1 MNNVKYTLISVGK
14 PYTTSIP
21 ASDRYADAYCQQL
34 TDGQKTPDI
43 GAHYVDS
50 RMVGFGRQEGIES
63 VDFIIDLGDDGKSV
77 SAVAARSLDM
87 RQDGVAL
94 SPKAYFYVSSNG
106 KDFTYLG
113 EKEFVLTGEKT
124 VSTAR
129 INIAPVDCRYVKIT
143 VDIRENSYFVFLDE
157 LEVYADVPE
166 RALPDTVIEDYQ
178 KESIDRTAWRSLS
191 SGKKVCHKVN
201 QNLSVGA
208 SYTFSEGTVFD
219 TRAPENHK
227 FLNDRERVSRLF
239 GENVWVG
246 IKGETAPNI
255 TFELPEKRDD
265 IYLFRVHALGEGVNV
280 KYPDHID
287 IFGSVDGEAHTFIGR
302 MYAPVN
308 CRNYA
313 YTLLLPEYI
322 SAKSL
327 RFEFSRGD
335 GYYWIEEVEIFAGL
349 EGASNELLYPPVCFP
364 TVTEEVYWDET
375 EPDYDI
381 TQNLILGKTQQ
392 ISASFHADV
401 ALRNGNQPHCESRAD
416 FPYLTDGLR
425 AKSLD
430 CYSGEWFF
438 SRGGD
443 AIDIFYDM
451 EKLCTVEKLNISLL
465 EHGDY
470 AIQRPKH
477 ADVFLSEDGDR
488 WYKVGSYSRGN
499 AVINQEPTRMEI
511 PFVLEKPVVARF
523 VRFRFECAFLFADE
537 LEVFGKKSV
546 NADSTRLSRL
556 DTEPVIYYTNPEREC
571 FATTENTPVKAK
583 EIVIT
588 YNGKGEEDML
598 LPFAAYLDREGNI
611 KDTFMDGFLAC
622 PPGSLPSG
630 RLPHLENYKEDWEY
644 VIESSFSGNMGF
656 DELEKVIGKVKQAL
670 NKPDYKVQVYFSF
683 LTLWESV
690 TDFGDVDGDGV
701 SEDLSKSEDRKKVIN
716 WFIRRCVD
724 EFNAKNYKNL
734 ELNGFYWMNESV
746 IWEWDD
752 AHIIAETGR
761 EVHKAGYPFIW
772 IPYYKAHRFFLG
784 YELGFDVV
792 SMQPNFVFTNDAP
805 VWRFE
810 STASMTKA
818 RNMCVEIEHTYQ
830 ALSDPHFARN
840 YMLYLYYG
848 KTLGYMDSIHIYYD
862 DADNFAKMGYSNDPL
877 CRMQYEAT
885 YQFTKGT
892 IDVTPQKKAD
902 ICVSAYSDTVFRGTL
917 NPDNALSLYTLTCS
931 PVHGSISL
939 NTVGEYAYYPEK
951 GYIGTDSFKYTYN
964 NYLGE
969 SEECTVYITIGD

>member
-1 MNNVKYTLISVGK
+1 MDNIKYTLISVGK
-14 PYTTSIP
+14 PYTVSVP
-21 ASDRYADAYCQQL
+21 ASDRYADAYGQQL

-50 RMVGFGRQEGIES
+50 RMVGFGRNEGTES
-63 VDFIIDLGDDGKSV
+63 VDLIIDLGDDGKRI
-77 SAVAARSLDM
+77 SAVSARSLDM
-87 RQDGVAL
+87 RQDGVGL
-94 SPKAYFYVSSNG
+94 SPKAFFYGSSDG
-106 KDFTYLG
+106 IDFVLLG

-129 INIAPVDCRYVKIT
+129 INIAPTDYRYIKIT
-143 VDIRENSYFVFLDE
+143 LLIRENNHFVFLDE
-157 LEVYADVPE
+157 LEVYADVDE
-166 RALPDTVIEDYQ
+166 KYVPDTVAWDHANEN
-178 KESIDRTAWRSLS
+178 IDRSAWRALS
-191 SGKKVCHKVN
+191 CGKKLCHKVT
-201 QNLSVGA
+201 QNAAIGS
-208 SYTFSEGTVFD
+208 SYTFGKDTVFD
-219 TRAPENHK
+219 TRAPENYK
-227 FLNDRERVSRLF
+227 FLTDRERVSRLF

-246 IKGETAPNI
+246 IKGENAPNI
-255 TFELPEKRDD
+255 TLDLNSVRDD
-265 IYLFRVHALGEGVNV
+265 LYLFRVHALGQGVGV
-280 KYPDHID
+280 EYPDHID
-287 IFGSVDGEAHTFIGR
+287 IYASVDGTDFTFVGR
-302 MYAPVN
+302 MYAPVA

-322 SAKSL
+322 SARYI
-327 RFEFSRGD
+327 RFDFSKGD
-335 GYYWIEEVEIFAGL
+335 GFYWIEEVEILAGI
-349 EGASNELLYPPVCFP
+349 EGNNNELLYPPVCFP
-364 TVTEEVYWDET
+364 AVTEEAYWSET
-375 EPDYDI
+375 EPDYNI

-392 ISASFHADV
+392 ISAAFHADV
-401 ALRNGNQPHCESRAD
+401 ALRNGGKDHCESKAD
-416 FPYLTDGLR
+416 FPYLTDGKR
-425 AKSLD
+425 AESTD

-451 EKLCTVEKLNISLL
+451 EKLCAVEKLNISLL

-470 AIQRPKH
+470 AILRPKH
-477 ADVFLSEDGDR
+477 ADVFLSEDGDN
-488 WYKVGSYSRGN
+488 WYKVGSFSRGE
-499 AVINQEPTRMEI
+499 AEINKSPTRMEI
-511 PFVLEKPVVARF
+511 PFVLEKPAAARF
-523 VRFRFECAFLFADE
+523 VRFRFECAFLFVDE
-537 LEVFGKKSV
+537 LEVFGKKAV
-546 NADSTRLSRL
+546 NADTMRLSQL
-556 DTEPVIYYTNPEREC
+556 DTEPVIYYTNPEREQ
-571 FATTENTPVKAK
+571 FATTKNTPVKAK

-588 YNGKGEEDML
+588 YNGKGEENML
-598 LPFAAYLDREGNI
+598 LPFVAYLDNEGNI

-644 VIESSFSGNMGF
+644 VIQSSFEGNMGF
-656 DELEKVIGKVKQAL
+656 DELEKTVERVKQAL
-670 NKPDYKVQVYFSF
+670 NLPDYKVQVYFSF

-690 TDFGDVDGDGV
+690 TDFGDVDGDGI
-701 SEDLSKSEDRKKVIN
+701 SEDLSKVDDRKKVIN
-716 WFIRRCVD
+716 WFIRRCED

-734 ELNGFYWMNESV
+734 SLNGFYWMNESV

-761 EVHKAGYPFIW
+761 EVHKAGYPFLW

-862 DADNFAKMGYSNDPL
+862 DADNFAKMAYSNDPL
-877 CRMQYEAT
+877 CRMQYDAT
-885 YQFTKGT
+885 YKFTKGT
-892 IDVTPQKKAD
+892 LTVTPEKRGDILVSTKKNTL
-902 ICVSAYSDTVFRGTL
+902 YRGTL
-917 NPDNALSLYTLTCS
+917 NLENGLSLFTLTSS
-931 PVHGSISL
+931 PEHGSVSL
-939 NTVGEYAYYPEK
+939 TLTGAFTYYPEK
-951 GYIGTDSFKYTYN
+951 GYAGKDRFTYTYN

-969 SEECTVYITIGD
+969 SEECAVEITVEE